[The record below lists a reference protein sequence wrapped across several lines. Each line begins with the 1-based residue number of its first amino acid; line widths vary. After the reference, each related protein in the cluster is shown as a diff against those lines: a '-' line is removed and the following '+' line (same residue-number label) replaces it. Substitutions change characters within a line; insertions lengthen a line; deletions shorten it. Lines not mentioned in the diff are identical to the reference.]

1 VGRQP
6 GSKDLAIPR
15 SHHDAAAIAASL
27 SARSWADRKQPTL
40 THLRPGALGSERP
53 NVHGVFYRNS
63 TALGQAISRHGRD
76 IGYRGRG
83 AR

>member
-15 SHHDAAAIAASL
+15 SHHDAVAIAGELVGEILGRPQAADPDPS
-27 SARSWADRKQPTL
+27 SARNDLMFMVCSIGIRRLWVKR
-40 THLRPGALGSERP
+40 
-53 NVHGVFYRNS
+53 F
-63 TALGQAISRHGRD
+63 RHGRD